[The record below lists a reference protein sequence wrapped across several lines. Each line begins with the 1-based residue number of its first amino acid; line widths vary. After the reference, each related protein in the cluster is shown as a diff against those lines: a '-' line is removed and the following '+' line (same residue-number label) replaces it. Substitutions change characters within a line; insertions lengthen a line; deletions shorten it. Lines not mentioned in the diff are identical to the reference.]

1 MHPIIVSQTTHPA
14 GESKIALAAA
24 AEPELVIDTPGGRYR
39 ASFDDHT
46 PVSALGPL
54 VFFAQFL

>member
-1 MHPIIVSQTTHPA
+1 MHPMIGSETTHPA
-14 GESKIALAAA
+14 GESKITLAIA

-39 ASFDDHT
+39 ASFDDRT

-54 VFFAQFL
+54 VFFAQ